1 MEYGALGGLGWL
13 VVALAIWP
21 LSRDGSD
28 RFDVV
33 NHAYVQ
39 KVDLVFE
46 RVTNDQLIVEQL

>member
-1 MEYGALGGLGWL
+1 MGGLSWL